1 MDKGFITISRE
12 IKTHW
17 ICDNPLYFRAWI
29 FMLMTAN
36 YKDGKLL
43 LGSKVYKIKR
53 GQASLS
59 IRSWANEFNM
69 STKAVDTFFN
79 LLVEDGMIKRQKI
92 GSGKQS
98 TTLITIENYNN
109 YQLWIETQEKREGN
123 MRETQEKHEG
133 NARGVQYNKDNKG
146 NKENKEEII
155 IPSYDDFK
163 KHAFQKLND
172 KGVDNVFL
180 YEFDIKAKYEQWV
193 ENEWRDG
200 YNKPILNWKST
211 LTNQIKYDRI
221 KPVKQN
227 NQGRIVSL

>member
-79 LLVEDGMIKRQKI
+79 LLVEDGMIRRQKI

-146 NKENKEEII
+146 NKENKENKEYRAFAHLSISEEEFNRLNETYTAESI
-155 IPSYDDFK
+155 NLVLDNIENYTGNK
-163 KHAFQKLND
+163 KYKSLYKTAINWLRKD
-172 KGVDNVFL
+172 GVL
-180 YEFDIKAKYEQWV
+180 
-193 ENEWRDG
+193 R
-200 YNKPILNWKST
+200 NKPTQKI
-211 LTNQIKYDRI
+211 
-221 KPVKQN
+221 
-227 NQGRIVSL
+227 SL